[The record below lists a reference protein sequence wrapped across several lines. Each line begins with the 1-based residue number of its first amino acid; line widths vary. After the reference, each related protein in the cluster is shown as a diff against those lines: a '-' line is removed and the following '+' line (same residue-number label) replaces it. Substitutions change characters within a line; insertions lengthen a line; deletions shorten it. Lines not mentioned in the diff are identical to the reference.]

1 MSIYL
6 RGKCRINLVIKRGQI
21 FTNKSTN
28 LIFTE
33 NQEPNTMRQPSKMKK
48 GKIQITRIKMMMST
62 YPALSLI
69 NTLLNK
75 SQTDPVNSEISWKNK
90 ISTLPYMTILIEFKK
105 SAKIAQIMVT
115 KGKDTTIL
123 FLFSSFKYLKMMT
136 SVHSS
141 KTP

>member
-33 NQEPNTMRQPSKMKK
+33 NQEPNTMRQTSKMKK

-69 NTLLNK
+69 NTLLNN

-90 ISTLPYMTILIEFKK
+90 ISILPCMTTLIEFKK

-141 KTP
+141 KTL